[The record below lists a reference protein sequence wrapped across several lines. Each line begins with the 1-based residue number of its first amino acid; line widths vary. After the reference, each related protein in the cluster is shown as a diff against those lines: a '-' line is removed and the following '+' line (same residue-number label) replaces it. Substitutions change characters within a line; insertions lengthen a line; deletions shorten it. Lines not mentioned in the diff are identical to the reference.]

1 MVKPLAIIWCV
12 SLLQLRNTCWAEQL
26 FVPPL
31 LEALLRLL
39 ELERQSC
46 KW

>member
-1 MVKPLAIIWCV
+1 VQ
-12 SLLQLRNTCWAEQL
+12 LQSTCLGEQL
-26 FVPPL
+26 FDPPL